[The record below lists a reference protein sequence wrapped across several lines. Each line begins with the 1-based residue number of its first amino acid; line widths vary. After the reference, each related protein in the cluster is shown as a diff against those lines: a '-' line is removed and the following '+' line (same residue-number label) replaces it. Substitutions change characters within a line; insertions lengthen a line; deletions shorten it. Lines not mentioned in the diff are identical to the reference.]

1 MSPDDDTRKP
11 AAGAD
16 PPLFALLNE
25 IGIIDQ
31 LAQNRLER
39 LLPDGIKV
47 SQFVVLNHLVRL
59 GDNRTPVQLARAFQ
73 VTKGAI
79 TNTLHRLEARRLIS
93 VVADAEDG
101 RSKRVCLTDE
111 GRRMREACVAATA
124 PILALLDGE
133 ATPAEVADT
142 LAVLRR
148 IRARLDRARD
158 PIP

>member
-1 MSPDDDTRKP
+1 MTRDDDTSQP
-11 AAGAD
+11 TGVD
-16 PPLFALLNE
+16 PPLFVLLNE

-39 LLPDGIKV
+39 LLPDGLKV
-47 SQFVVLNHLVRL
+47 SHFVVLNHLVRL
-59 GDNRTPVQLARAFQ
+59 GDDRTPVQLARAFQ

-79 TNTLHRLEARRLIS
+79 TNTLQRLEARGLVR
-93 VVADAEDG
+93 VVPDPQDG
-101 RSKRVCLTDE
+101 RSKRVRLTAA
-111 GRRMREACVAATA
+111 GRRMREACVAATV

-133 ATPAEVADT
+133 ATLKEVADT
-142 LAVLRR
+142 LVVLRR